1 MYMRT
6 KICCIA
12 LFFLLLATSAAKG
25 TEKLV
30 LMLDWFPNVDHVPI
44 YAAIESVSSKNAA
57 SVEIQS
63 PSDSA
68 DPLKLAAAGH
78 RHCALLRTANI
89 DRRLGGIPLKALES
103 SSELP

>member
-44 YAAIESVSSKNAA
+44 YAAIESGFFEKR
-57 SVEIQS
+57 
-63 PSDSA
+63 
-68 DPLKLAAAGH
+68 GY
-78 RHCALLRTANI
+78 
-89 DRRLGGIPLKALES
+89 
-103 SSELP
+103 SSESLGKAHRNSPDNPSLS